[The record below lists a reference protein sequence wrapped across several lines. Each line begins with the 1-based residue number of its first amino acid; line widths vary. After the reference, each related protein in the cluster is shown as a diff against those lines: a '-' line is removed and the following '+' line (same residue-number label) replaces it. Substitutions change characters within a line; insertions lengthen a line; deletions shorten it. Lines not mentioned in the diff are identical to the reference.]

1 MSRKQTPEK
10 RPRLGQRNTRQRD
23 VILDVIRSARGPLAV
38 SGILPRA
45 AKQIPGIGIATV
57 YRTIKLLLEQGR
69 ISAVILPTG
78 ETRYEV
84 HGLSHHH
91 HFQCTACGQV
101 FCMDFCP
108 FARSTAG
115 PPPRR
120 LPRGVPHRHHLREM
134 PGVRTGS
141 DR

>member
-10 RPRLGQRNTRQRD
+10 RPRLGKRNTRQRD

-38 SGILPRA
+38 SGIFPRA

-57 YRTIKLLLEQGR
+57 YRTIKLLVEQDR
-69 ISAVILPTG
+69 VSVVILPTG
-78 ETRYEV
+78 ETQYEI

-91 HFQCTACGQV
+91 HFLCTRCGQV

-108 FARSTAG
+108 FSGAYRAHLPYGFRMESHTVTTYG
-115 PPPRR
+115 TCPECGKRKRR
-120 LPRGVPHRHHLREM
+120 
-134 PGVRTGS
+134 
-141 DR
+141 